1 MHSNGMII
9 GFQEC
14 DSEVFAVHMHKIV
27 RFNVT

>member
-1 MHSNGMII
+1 MHSNGMIV

-27 RFNVT
+27 RFSVT